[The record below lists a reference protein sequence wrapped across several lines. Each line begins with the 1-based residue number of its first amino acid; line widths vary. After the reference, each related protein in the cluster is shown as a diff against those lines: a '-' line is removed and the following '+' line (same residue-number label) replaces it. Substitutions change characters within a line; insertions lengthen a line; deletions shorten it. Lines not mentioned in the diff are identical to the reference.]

1 MLLFLGDR
9 TTSFSDFISLQPD
22 HPVHESGSEGIG
34 TGSSMQDDEPPFNDI
49 HDSKVISETTGNAG
63 IDRMLLQHLIHCE
76 YLLQVIRICLNS
88 SDCCEKGKCKVHSN
102 AVQYSIRLFVC
113 VCVFVTV
120 YIDTSIYCMYV
131 YETHGAIQHRYT
143 VLLYVCAIQQNIFFK
158 ST

>member
-1 MLLFLGDR
+1 MLLLLLLGDR

-49 HDSKVISETTGNAG
+49 HDSKVISETTGSAG

-88 SDCCEKGKCKVHSN
+88 SDCWEKGKYKVHSN
-102 AVQYSIRLFVC
+102 AVQHSIT
-113 VCVFVTV
+113 VFVTV
-120 YIDTSIYCMYV
+120 FIDTSIYCMYV
-131 YETHGAIQHRYT
+131 YETHGEIQRQYT
-143 VLLYVCAIQQNIFFK
+143 VLMYVCAIQQSIFFK